1 VEQFKPDKNNNPIA
15 MKKASFSR
23 NILSVSG
30 IFLMV
35 LFAYSC
41 KSGQPGEQPGA
52 RDSRAD
58 KEDVIEDLSGYPIPT
73 AFEITEMIHEAGAP
87 YILTLS
93 NDPEQA
99 DDYITEKQKSLN
111 LGVYGTDLCYASTY
125 MMKQATMLYLEAT
138 RRLIDDLGISTAF
151 TSNYAQ
157 RVEKNLENRDSL
169 ISIVTDSFYD
179 TWNYLVENEQD
190 IQARLMVCGSWI
202 EGIYISSNIAQT
214 SQDPSR
220 ILEVLAEQKNSL
232 EKLISLLES
241 VKDTDEVKNIYN
253 GLVGINELYQGVGN
267 RMTQDQLNDLIDQI
281 ESLRQSIV

>member
-1 VEQFKPDKNNNPIA
+1 

-23 NILSVSG
+23 NILSFSG

-35 LFAYSC
+35 LFTQFSC
-41 KSGQPGEQPGA
+41 KSGQQGEQQGQ
-52 RDSRAD
+52 DSPAD
-58 KEDVIEDLSGYPIPT
+58 KEDVIENLSGYPIPT

-138 RRLIDDLGISTAF
+138 KTLIDDLGISTAF
-151 TSNYAQ
+151 TSNYAK
-157 RVEKNLENRDSL
+157 RVENNLENRDSL

-179 TWNYLVENEQD
+179 TWNYLVDNKQD
-190 IQARLMVCGSWI
+190 IQARLMVSGSWI
-202 EGIYISSNIAQT
+202 EGIYISSNVAQT
-214 SQDPSR
+214 AQDPSQ
-220 ILEVLAEQKNSL
+220 ILEVLAGQKNSL
-232 EKLISLLES
+232 EKLISMLES

-253 GLVGINELYQGVGN
+253 GLASINELYQGVGN
-267 RMTQDQLNDLIDQI
+267 RMTQDQLNTLIDKI